1 MKIEICV
8 DNIESVMTAN
18 QLPIQRIELCSALSL
33 GGITPNYGFIKQA
46 IKHSHLPI
54 ALMIRPRAGD
64 FIFSSEEVA
73 IMVEDIEMARSF
85 GIQHIVIGALTT
97 SAEIDLNTTK
107 TLIQTAQGMEIT
119 FHRAFDLCN
128 NPFQALEQLIEL
140 GCHRIL
146 TSGQAVTAEQGI
158 PLLQKL
164 VQQADNR
171 IQIMAGCGINANN
184 VRTLIEQTQVPE
196 IHFSAKGYRISPML
210 KNSQVAMGKN
220 TEQDQ
225 RIDVLDRTQAEAILT
240 KIKEIP

>member
-33 GGITPNYGFIKQA
+33 GGITPNYGLIKQA

-64 FIFSSEEVA
+64 FIFSPEEVA

-97 SAEIDLNTTK
+97 AAEIDLNTTK

-196 IHFSAKGYRISPML
+196 IHFSAKGDRISPMR

-225 RIDVLDRTQAEAILT
+225 KIDVLDRTKAEAILT
-240 KIKEIP
+240 KIKEMP

>member
-8 DNIESVMTAN
+8 NNIESVMTAN

-33 GGITPNYGFIKQA
+33 GGITPNYGLIKQA
-46 IKHSHLPI
+46 IKLSHLPI
-54 ALMIRPRAGD
+54 ALMIRPRSGD
-64 FIFSSEEVA
+64 FIFSPEEVA
-73 IMVEDIEMARSF
+73 IMVEDIEMVRSL

-97 SAEIDLNTTK
+97 SADIDVETTER
-107 TLIQTAQGMEIT
+107 LIQSAQGMEIT

-140 GCHRIL
+140 GCHRLL

-210 KNSQVAMGKN
+210 NNSQVAMGKN

-240 KIKEIP
+240 KIKEMP

>member
-8 DNIESVMTAN
+8 DNIESVITAN

-64 FIFSSEEVA
+64 FIFSPEEVA
-73 IMVEDIEMARSF
+73 IMVEDIEMVRSF
-85 GIQHIVIGALTT
+85 GIQHIVVGALTT
-97 SAEIDLNTTK
+97 SAEIDLNITK

-140 GCHRIL
+140 GCHRLL

-164 VQQADNR
+164 VQQANNR

-184 VRTLIEQTQVPE
+184 VKTLIEQTQVPE

-210 KNSQVAMGKN
+210 NNSQVAMGKN

-240 KIKEIP
+240 KIKEMT